1 MLQEVD
7 GNSSVIL
14 LPYIFSRLTDQGG
27 PTFKTPKII
36 NLTLQIFFK
45 FKFATQHSQSPI
57 TLLLTAVSSDVSY
70 RKIFDFFPPDN

>member
-1 MLQEVD
+1 MLQEID

-36 NLTLQIFFK
+36 DLTLQIFFK
-45 FKFATQHSQSPI
+45 LATQHSQSPI
-57 TLLLTAVSSDVSY
+57 TLTAV
-70 RKIFDFFPPDN
+70 R